1 MGLDNKTLENLRVAY
16 KMEKLDT
23 GDIKN
28 DPFEQFQ
35 VWFDEAL
42 KSECDEP
49 NAFTLSTIGNNRPH
63 SRVVLLKGFH
73 QKSPIFYTNY
83 LSQKGHELESNPF
96 GAINFLWLPLQ
107 RQVRIEGKIYKLDA
121 RLSDAYFN
129 KRPRGS
135 QLGAIASPQS
145 EKVENR
151 KTLEDLFDATEEKF
165 KTIDP
170 IPRPE
175 NWGGYYLVP
184 DYYEFWQ
191 GRDNRMHDRLSYRL
205 DGASWIIERL
215 AP

>member
-16 KMEKLDT
+16 KMAKLDMS
-23 GDIKN
+23 DIKN

-63 SRVVLLKGFH
+63 SRVVLLKGFY

-83 LSQKGHELESNPF
+83 LSQKGHDLESNAF

-107 RQVRIEGKIYKLDA
+107 RQVRIEGKIYKLEA
-121 RLSDAYFN
+121 GLSDTYFN

-145 EKVENR
+145 EKVADR
-151 KTLEDLFDATEEKF
+151 KTLENLFETAQEKY
-165 KTIDP
+165 KDIDP
-170 IPRPE
+170 LPRPA

-191 GRDNRMHDRLSYRL
+191 GRDNRMHDRLSYQL
-205 DGASWIIERL
+205 KSSSWTIERL